1 MVLMEILKNIFSK
14 RMIVVSVCVACMAF
28 MFIHSCHAQSA
39 GQHTPNIDPHD
50 LQYGSYGSQMNR
62 QQLNRLANWQGNLH
76 LGPLKISPTFH
87 ERLEYDDNIYNV
99 SGTAGRE
106 GALAGSGTESKRSDL
121 VNIASPGLH
130 LSLPLGKRVLK
141 GKIKKLDLNWQSDF
155 KNYFDNA
162 SQNQQNHYVV
172 ASVTTEILKG
182 YDLTLKHNWAHT
194 DVGAGSETD
203 RLNPRDTNTFQIGL
217 RMSQLIRSLKKLD
230 IEVQYTNFDQDYT
243 HYAEERANRNENSY
257 TLNIYYKLTPKFTI
271 KFPQYTYTDIRYDKA
286 REEYLW
292 TGGDALSDSHSNS
305 ISGGVSWLATAKTTG
320 YFNIGYTSRQYEKNT
335 HQGWAPYPSAEWETS
350 DVSSWTM
357 DGGIV
362 SRLPWKTI
370 LDINLYRMLREAEF
384 TAHSNSYFST
394 GGSITLTN
402 QFHKLNTNL
411 MFGFFQTDFNG
422 VNRADD
428 VYNFATNASYM
439 ITKWS
444 RIEAGYSYRK
454 KKDNKDFN
462 REDEEVNKVYIGFGV
477 GL

>member
-1 MVLMEILKNIFSK
+1 MVLMETLKSIFSK
-14 RMIVVSVCVACMAF
+14 RMIVVSVCVACIAF

-76 LGPLKISPTFH
+76 LGSLKISPTFH
-87 ERLEYDDNIYNV
+87 ERLEHDNNIYSI
-99 SGTAGRE
+99 SGTNKSAGT
-106 GALAGSGTESKRSDL
+106 LAGDSESKTSDL
-121 VNIASPGLH
+121 INIASPGLH
-130 LSLPLGKRVLK
+130 LSLPLGKRLLK
-141 GKIKKLDLNWQSDF
+141 GKIKKLDLNWQSDI
-155 KNYFDNA
+155 KNYRDNA
-162 SQNQQNHYVV
+162 SQNQDNHYVV
-172 ASVTTEILKG
+172 SSVTTEVLKG

-194 DVGAGSETD
+194 DVGAGTESD

-230 IEVQYTNFDQDYT
+230 VEVKYT
-243 HYAEERANRNENSY
+243 HFNQNYKHYEEERANRNERSY

-271 KFPQYTYTDIRYDKA
+271 KFPQYTYSVIRYDKA
-286 REEYLW
+286 REENLW
-292 TGGDALSDSHSNS
+292 IGADALSDSHSNS

-320 YFNIGYTSRQYEKNT
+320 YFDIGFTSRQYEKTT
-335 HQGWAPYPSAEWETS
+335 HQGRGPTSAEWQTS
-350 DVSSWTM
+350 DTSSWTM

-370 LDINLYRMLREAEF
+370 MDVNFYRILRESEF
-384 TAHSNSYFST
+384 TAHSNSYYTT

-402 QFHKLNTNL
+402 KFHKLNTNL

-422 VNRADD
+422 VNRADN
-428 VYNFATNASYM
+428 VYNFATNASYT

-454 KKDNKDFN
+454 KKDNKDYA
-462 REDEEVNKVYIGFGV
+462 REDEEVSKVYIGFGV